1 MSRSRSVAVLLGG
14 AVLVVALAGCSDPPQ
29 GTVTATSVDGAVVQ
43 ILSNPAATA
52 CHRFA
57 PIGVTTVMNGTIAD
71 MRLYSSTNCTGT
83 NVYLSTNTSVGASRP
98 SGLGQIF
105 RSFSFVG
112 Q

>member
-1 MSRSRSVAVLLGG
+1 MSRSRSVAALLGG

-29 GTVTATSVDGAVVQ
+29 GTVTATNLDGTVVQ
-43 ILSNPAATA
+43 ILSNPTATS

-71 MRLYSSTNCTGT
+71 MRLYSSTNCSGT

>member
-1 MSRSRSVAVLLGG
+1 MSRSRSTAVLLGG

-29 GTVTATSVDGAVVQ
+29 GTVTATNLDGTVVQ
-43 ILSNPAATA
+43 ILSNPTATA

-57 PIGVTTVMNGTIAD
+57 PIGVTAVMNGTIAD
-71 MRLYSSTNCTGT
+71 MRLYSSTDCTGH
-83 NVYLSTNTSVGASRP
+83 NVYLSTDTSVSAGRP
-98 SGLGQIF
+98 NIGQIF